1 MDFLSIKNNYNN
13 FHTSTNNR
21 IEAFE
26 FDLGLDTYYIK
37 VQDIK
42 KEFIY
47 SNITIVSV
55 SETDKNV
62 SEKDKNVSET
72 DKNLNVNVSD
82 ISNSEINFFSNGN
95 RNEILLQIRKV
106 INDINVPYFMICTKN
121 FLSRDEG
128 INMVDLL
135 VKIFNFSFIKFH
147 NTGLFWYGIVINSFS
162 KYILEENL
170 ISEDQY
176 KVEKLEY
183 NNLTNQDYL
192 LKKQEL
198 DETMDKLVNDC
209 KELTIRQVCEY
220 KKIINKNMEELNNK
234 IDETNKK
241 YDLVNDNISNI
252 ELNREQ
258 LERVDLHNINENEII
273 EGVNVSVEEKKEND
287 LLEKNDL
294 LEENNLDEKNDYEL
308 LDEGETDKEKEK
320 SINEE
325 INNLLEDKTDIL
337 LNDLVLNDNG
347 LLENDIS
354 NDIDNISKELSL
366 LINKKEKR
374 KYAFMVHLYKIDVWE
389 DIFQYIEKFYNFTK
403 YDFDLYINI
412 ALDDEEDIQKEEY
425 QDLLLVLDK
434 VDIYENYYLTFSDN
448 RGMDIGGFF
457 TSYLKMID
465 LGLQYENI
473 IKIHSKTN
481 FNWRFC
487 MLYSLLG
494 SNKIIKHNIE
504 QMENEKV
511 GMIGNKK
518 IEINNLYVNSNKV
531 TKYIDRYY
539 KFFNIENKKQGE
551 FIPGTIF
558 WIKGEILEHYF
569 TKNILETLYEEMPKD
584 YCGLKENKLEGLPH
598 GFERFFG
605 VLVNDYGSKTCC
617 YDNF

>member
-55 SETDKNV
+55 SETD
-62 SEKDKNVSET
+62 NVSET
-72 DKNLNVNVSD
+72 DKNVSD

-128 INMVDLL
+128 INIVDLL

-170 ISEDQY
+170 ISEEQY
-176 KVEKLEY
+176 KVEKLKY
-183 NNLTNQDYL
+183 NNLTNPDYL

-209 KELTIRQVCEY
+209 KELTIQQVYEY
-220 KKIINKNMEELNNK
+220 KKIINKNIEELNNK

-241 YDLVNDNISNI
+241 YDIVNDNISNI

-273 EGVNVSVEEKKEND
+273 ADVNVLVEEKD

-308 LDEGETDKEKEK
+308 LDEEETYEEETYKEKEK

-366 LINKKEKR
+366 LINRKEKR

-412 ALDDEEDIQKEEY
+412 ALENDEDIEKEEY
-425 QDLLLVLDK
+425 QDLLLVLDNIN
-434 VDIYENYYLTFSDN
+434 IYENYYLTISNN

-457 TSYLKMID
+457 ISYLKMID

-473 IKIHSKTN
+473 IKLHSKTN

-494 SNKIIKHNIE
+494 SDKIIKHNLE
-504 QMENEKV
+504 QMKNEKV

-518 IEINNLYVNSNKV
+518 IEINDLYVNSNKV

-539 KFFNIENKKQGE
+539 KFFDIENKKQGE

-558 WIKGEILEHYF
+558 WIKGEILEYYF
-569 TKNILETLYEEMPKD
+569 TKNNLEKLYEEMPKD
-584 YCGLKENKLEGLPH
+584 YCGSKENNSEGLPH

-605 VLVNDYGSKTCC
+605 VLVNDYGLKTCC
-617 YDNF
+617 YENF

>member
-55 SETDKNV
+55 SETD
-62 SEKDKNVSET
+62 NVSET
-72 DKNLNVNVSD
+72 DKN
-82 ISNSEINFFSNGN
+82 ISNNINFFSNGN
-95 RNEILLQIRKV
+95 RNKILLEIRRV

-121 FLSRDEG
+121 FVSRDEG

-170 ISEDQY
+170 ISEEQY
-176 KVEKLEY
+176 KVEKLAY

-209 KELTIRQVCEY
+209 KELTIRQVYEY

-241 YDLVNDNISNI
+241 YDLVNDYINNNNLSI
-252 ELNREQ
+252 EQ
-258 LERVDLHNINENEII
+258 IERVDLYNINKNEII

-308 LDEGETDKEKEK
+308 LDEEETDKEKEK

-337 LNDLVLNDNG
+337 LNDNG

-374 KYAFMVHLYKIDVWE
+374 KYAFMLHLYKICVWE

-425 QDLLLVLDK
+425 QDLLLLLKK
-434 VDIYENYYLTFSDN
+434 VDIYKNYYLTFSDN

-487 MLYSLLG
+487 MLYALLG
-494 SNKIIKHNIE
+494 SDKIIKHNLE
-504 QMENEKV
+504 QMENEEV

-518 IEINNLYVNSNKV
+518 IKLNNIYLNSNKV
-531 TKYIDRYY
+531 RKYIDRYY
-539 KFFNIENKKQGE
+539 NFFDIENKKQGE

-558 WIKGEILEHYF
+558 WIKGEILEYYF
-569 TKNILETLYEEMPKD
+569 TKNILETLYDEMPKD
-584 YCGLKENKLEGLPH
+584 YCGSKENNSEGLPH

-617 YDNF
+617 YNYI